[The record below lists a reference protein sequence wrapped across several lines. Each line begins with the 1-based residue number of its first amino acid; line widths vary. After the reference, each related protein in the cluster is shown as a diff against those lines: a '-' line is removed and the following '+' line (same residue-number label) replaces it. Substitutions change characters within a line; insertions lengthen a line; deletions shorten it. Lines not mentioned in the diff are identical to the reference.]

1 MTFGQTVVRDMF
13 EEEHQASPERIV
25 DFEEYQQIRKMN
37 KDHRHL
43 FGKQTKPRDQ
53 EPDMFSLMT
62 GGYNQNVEADFAKS
76 RGLLEEGDVDA
87 VDKKKSALENENNVK
102 YKINKSKSEFMTE
115 TRDAYRR
122 FVEGQ
127 ERDLLVDYRDDGV
140 ENKGA
145 PQEEKENHYM
155 STYLMNFGN
164 TQSQSLSPEREG
176 EDDLE
181 VEDFE
186 EDEADQ
192 LESEKNEE
200 EENKKKDKRRRGR
213 SVKKTPLI
221 PKKAT
226 MPKQLRK
233 RIDKINAKN
242 STTRF
247 LPDSAFTTFFE
258 KPAFHSYGHGN
269 VNPTNGGVIYGEY
282 LLSHSVNPALGKGK
296 KPQYQQ
302 TYTAAGQKSFKVKE
316 TFAES
321 STKRNDESSEN
332 KTQTRRRN
340 LHKERDV
347 SPKEEKPSFKRAKPA
362 KKAKVTEF
370 TKAKKATPIVRSP
383 APEIASETEESVIVP
398 EEPKQRK
405 KKVRTVVSKK
415 ETAPI
420 VDVPVEGAKVTR
432 KNPITGEEVTVEE
445 AEPSSI
451 FEAEQEDQ
459 ETQYHQPSKQEVIN
473 LQAHI
478 KEMLDKGA
486 FPVLQE
492 INGIPF
498 YCFHDQNSEEPL
510 HELDPKNYKF
520 VPAHMVNRI
529 RPAGRDTYKSEAL
542 YNVILG
548 DQDE

>member
-13 EEEHQASPERIV
+13 EEEHEASPERIV
-25 DFEEYQQIRKMN
+25 DFEEYQKVINMN

-43 FGKQTKPRDQ
+43 FGKESKPRAL

-62 GGYNQNVEADFAKS
+62 GGYDQNVEADFAKS

-102 YKINKSKSEFMTE
+102 HKINKSKSKFMTE

-122 FVEGQ
+122 FVQGQ

-145 PQEEKENHYM
+145 PQEASENHYM
-155 STYLMNFGN
+155 STYLMNYGK

-186 EDEADQ
+186 EDEIIP
-192 LESEKNEE
+192 EP
-200 EENKKKDKRRRGR
+200 ENNQDDERRKRDKKRRGK

-221 PKKAT
+221 PKKAS
-226 MPKQLRK
+226 MPKQLKK
-233 RIDKINAKN
+233 RIDVINEKN

-247 LPDSAFTTFFE
+247 LPDSAFTTFFD

-269 VNPTNGGVIYGEY
+269 VHPTNGGVIYGEY
-282 LLSHSVNPALGKGK
+282 LLSHSINPALGKGK
-296 KPQYQQ
+296 APQYQQ

-316 TFAES
+316 NYGEES
-321 STKRNDESSEN
+321 HQRNDEESEI

-340 LHKERDV
+340 LHKEREV
-347 SPKEEKPSFKRAKPA
+347 SPEQEKPTFKRATKA
-362 KKAKVTEF
+362 KKAKPAQF
-370 TKAKKATPIVRSP
+370 TKAKKAVATKVRSP
-383 APEIASETEESVIVP
+383 APEKIASETDSVVS
-398 EEPKQRK
+398 ERVTKPKR
-405 KKVRTVVSKK
+405 KVRTVAPKK
-415 ETAPI
+415 EPTPI
-420 VDVPVEGAKVTR
+420 VDVPVENKATR
-432 KNPITGEEVTVEE
+432 KNPITGEELSVEE

-451 FEAEQEDQ
+451 FEGEQEEQDPQ
-459 ETQYHQPSKQEVIN
+459 FHQPSKQEVIN

-498 YCFHDQNSEEPL
+498 YCFHDQTSEEPL

-520 VPAHMVNRI
+520 VPAHMVDRI
-529 RPAGRDTYKSEAL
+529 RPAGRNTYKSEAL

-548 DQDE
+548 EQDEE